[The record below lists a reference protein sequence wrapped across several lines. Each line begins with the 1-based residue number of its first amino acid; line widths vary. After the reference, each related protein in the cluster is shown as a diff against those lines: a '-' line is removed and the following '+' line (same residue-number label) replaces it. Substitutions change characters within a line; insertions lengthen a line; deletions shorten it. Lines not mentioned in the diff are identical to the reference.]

1 MKENVIDFLGNTP
14 KRGSEAFNKALELYR
29 KSKGNSPEQVRYM
42 NTTGYSPERLE
53 ILKYELKKLHS
64 ITDLEVAKA
73 KRRSPLAPKGGNK
86 EVSKVIVLVNDIIAF
101 NPEKATEEETAKV
114 AETIRINLG
123 IEENPIDGDEILV
136 TDAEF
141 VGAIRDYFLQR
152 LALGEDPKK
161 SFDHLVQITEESKKE
176 VSDDSKKLLDEFELE
191 IKKELEQHLSAP
203 GDLVDENGKVI
214 IPSGN
219 QETSEATQS
228 DTSETAVNTENEASE
243 ATSVEHKMTSEE
255 IDEQAKGAAE
265 AREKFLKEDL
275 TEFDVEASKYNDIKS
290 FAAELSDY
298 INEDPKDQKGDTLKA
313 FILEAKKKFPAN

>member
-14 KRGSEAFNKALELYR
+14 KSGSEAFNRALELYR

-73 KRRSPLAPKGGNK
+73 RRK
-86 EVSKVIVLVNDIIAF
+86 EVNKS
-101 NPEKATEEETAKV
+101 EKKKIPTEAVKWVKSLLDFDLENSSEEEISTN
-114 AETIRINLG
+114 AEMIRQILG
-123 IEENPIDGDEILV
+123 IEENPVDENN
-136 TDAEF
+136 EF
-141 VGAIRDYFLQR
+141 VSDIEFVTAVRGYFEAHQ
-152 LALGEDPKK
+152 ALDEDPEKTLQ
-161 SFDHLVQITEESKKE
+161 DLLEITAESKKE
-176 VSDDSKKLLDEFELE
+176 FSDEKDPRIGFLPGKEIIKDLLL
-191 IKKELEQHLSAP
+191 
-203 GDLVDENGKVI
+203 N
-214 IPSGN
+214 N
-219 QETSEATQS
+219 QEKTDSGENAVDLTNNGPEDLEPQKSDEVPTEQATHEQS
-228 DTSETAVNTENEASE
+228 P
-243 ATSVEHKMTSEE
+243 EE
-255 IDEQAKGAAE
+255 VDEQAKGAAE